1 MKYRII
7 SIWITV
13 MIVSPYVLYAL
24 GVRSLIAL
32 LIFWEIVKFSC
43 IKEVPYAIMRKD
55 CLN

>member
-7 SIWITV
+7 SIWIMV
-13 MIVSPYVLYAL
+13 MMTSPFVLYAL
-24 GVRSLIAL
+24 GVRSLITSL
-32 LIFWEIVKFSC
+32 VFWEIVKFSC